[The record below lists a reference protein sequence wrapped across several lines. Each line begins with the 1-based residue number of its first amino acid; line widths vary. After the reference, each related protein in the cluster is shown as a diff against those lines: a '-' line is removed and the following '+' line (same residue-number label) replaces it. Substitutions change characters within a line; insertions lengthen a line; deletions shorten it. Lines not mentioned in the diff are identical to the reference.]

1 MLAGCG
7 GDDEASTPTATPTPT
22 ATATPEA
29 TPTAF
34 APSAPEPPEDAPE
47 AQPGG
52 AGDEEPLRQRVRLT
66 IGADGIRP
74 RRAEVTAFLAV
85 RLVARNDTRREQLVT
100 VVGATPPRA
109 LSLGRGV
116 RATLDIDGLRPGR
129 YRIRAEPA
137 GAATLVV
144 QRATAG

>member
-1 MLAGCG
+1 VLAGCG
-7 GDDEASTPTATPTPT
+7 GDDDEPASPTPTATPTPT
-22 ATATPEA
+22 PTG

-52 AGDEEPLRQRVRLT
+52 AGDEEPARQRVRLT
-66 IGADGIRP
+66 IVEDGIRP
-74 RRAEVTAFLAV
+74 QRVEVTAFLGV
-85 RLVARNDTRREQLVT
+85 RLDVRNDTRREQLVT
-100 VVGATPPRA
+100 VVGARPPRA

-129 YRIRAEPA
+129 YRIRGEPA

-144 QRATAG
+144 KRSTP